1 MKTMTTKKLIII
13 AALIEA
19 MVLIPI
25 VIYAIFFK

>member
-1 MKTMTTKKLIII
+1 VKNMTTKKLIII

-25 VIYAIFFK
+25 IIYAVFFK

>member
-1 MKTMTTKKLIII
+1 MTTKKLIII

>member
-1 MKTMTTKKLIII
+1 MTNKKLVII

-25 VIYAIFFK
+25 IIYAVFFK

>member
-25 VIYAIFFK
+25 IIYAIFFK